1 MRLPSGTFAQ
11 SYDQDMALVRTKG
24 QWVFMAVLMVF
35 LFTIPQW
42 ASNSTLT
49 LATLMGITIISVH
62 GLNIL
67 TGNCGLVS
75 HGTLGLHDGGRL
87 CHGHPVLQSRTA
99 VLRLPSYLRVDRG
112 HGGHHLR
119 SAFPED
125 QGFLPDHVHGGGL
138 FHHPLAGVAVPR
150 LDRRYRGLGGAAG
163 RRLFGLSLEGKAT
176 FFYLVMALAVLAT
189 IVAKNILRTRSGRAF
204 VAIRDNDLAAEVM
217 GVNLWTYK
225 LQAFFIG
232 CVFAGIA
239 GALSVEFFSFA
250 NVEQFPFFDS
260 VWFLGMLIIG
270 GMGSVSGVIYGVVAI
285 KLLQQLSI
293 KLGPML
299 EGVLNPQAAVGWAL
313 SCPVLAII
321 LFLIF
326 APRGIS
332 HIVERV
338 KNYYQLWPF

>member
-11 SYDQDMALVRTKG
+11 SYDQDMALVRTKA
-24 QWVFMAVLMVF
+24 QWLFMAILMVF

-75 HGTLGLHDGGRL
+75 LGHSAFMMVGGYAMAIL
-87 CHGHPVLQSRTA
+87 CSKVGLPFA
-99 VLRLPSYLRVDRG
+99 VALPISGLIAGMVGIIFGLPSLRIKGFYLIM
-112 HGGHHLR
+112 
-119 SAFPED
+119 ST
-125 QGFLPDHVHGGGL
+125 
-138 FHHPLAGVAVPR
+138 VAAYFIIHW
-150 LDRRYRGLGGAAG
+150 LILQFRGLTGGTEGLALPPAE
-163 RRLFGLSLEGKAT
+163 LFGLSLEGKAT
-176 FFYLVMALAVLAT
+176 FFYLVIALAVLAT

-232 CVFAGIA
+232 CVFAGIG

-299 EGVLNPQAAVGWAL
+299 EGVLNPQAAVAL
-313 SCPVLAII
+313 GLILPSLAII

-332 HIVERV
+332 HIVERL

>member
-1 MRLPSGTFAQ
+1 MRLPSGTYAQ
-11 SYDQDMALVRTKG
+11 SYDQDMALVRTKAR
-24 QWVFMAVLMVF
+24 WVLMAILMVL

-49 LATLMGITIISVH
+49 LATLMGISVISVH

-75 HGTLGLHDGGRL
+75 LGHSAFMMVGGYAMAIL
-87 CHGHPVLQSRTA
+87 CSRVGLPFA
-99 VLRLPSYLRVDRG
+99 AALPISGLIAGMVGIIFGLPSLRIKGFYLIM
-112 HGGHHLR
+112 
-119 SAFPED
+119 ST
-125 QGFLPDHVHGGGL
+125 
-138 FHHPLAGVAVPR
+138 VAAYFIIHW
-150 LDRRYRGLGGAAG
+150 LILQFRGLTGGTEGLSVPPAD
-163 RRLFGLSLEGKAT
+163 LFGLSLEGKSA
-176 FFYLVMALAVLAT
+176 FFYVVLVLAVLAT
-189 IVAKNILRTRSGRAF
+189 IVAKNILRTRAGRAF

-232 CVFAGIA
+232 CVFAGIG
-239 GALSVEFFSFA
+239 GALSVEYFSFA

-270 GMGSVSGVIYGVVAI
+270 GMGSVSGAIYGVIAI
-285 KLLQQLSI
+285 KLLQQLAI

-299 EGVLNPQAAVGWAL
+299 QDVLNPQAAVAL
-313 SCPVLAII
+313 GLILPSLAII

-332 HIVERV
+332 HILERL

>member
-1 MRLPSGTFAQ
+1 VAAYF
-11 SYDQDMALVRTKG
+11 
-24 QWVFMAVLMVF
+24 
-35 LFTIPQW
+35 
-42 ASNSTLT
+42 
-49 LATLMGITIISVH
+49 IIH
-62 GLNIL
+62 WLILQFRGL
-67 TGNCGLVS
+67 TGGTEGL
-75 HGTLGLHDGGRL
+75 
-87 CHGHPVLQSRTA
+87 A
-99 VLRLPSYLRVDRG
+99 LPP
-112 HGGHHLR
+112 
-119 SAFPED
+119 AE
-125 QGFLPDHVHGGGL
+125 
-138 FHHPLAGVAVPR
+138 
-150 LDRRYRGLGGAAG
+150 
-163 RRLFGLSLEGKAT
+163 LFGLSLEGKAT
-176 FFYLVMALAVLAT
+176 FFYLVIALAVLAT

-232 CVFAGIA
+232 CVFAGVG

-299 EGVLNPQAAVGWAL
+299 EGVLNPQAAVAL
-313 SCPVLAII
+313 GLILPSLAII

-332 HIVERV
+332 HIVERL

>member
-11 SYDQDMALVRTKG
+11 SYDQDMALVRTKA

-35 LFTIPQW
+35 LLAIPQW

-49 LATLMGITIISVH
+49 LATLMGINIISVH

-75 HGTLGLHDGGRL
+75 LGH
-87 CHGHPVLQSRTA
+87 
-99 VLRLPSYLRVDRG
+99 
-112 HGGHHLR
+112 
-119 SAFPED
+119 SAFMMV
-125 QGFLPDHVHGGGL
+125 GGYAMAILCSKAGLPFAVALPISGL
-138 FHHPLAGVAVPR
+138 IAGMV
-150 LDRRYRGLGGAAG
+150 GI
-163 RRLFGLSLEGKAT
+163 LFGLPSLRIKGFYLIMSTVAAYFIIHWLVLQFRGLTGGTEGLAVPPAEILGVSLEGKAT
-176 FFYLVMALAVLAT
+176 FFYVVIALAVLAT

-232 CVFAGIA
+232 CVFAGIG

-299 EGVLNPQAAVGWAL
+299 EGVLNPQAAVAL
-313 SCPVLAII
+313 GLILPSLAII

>member
-11 SYDQDMALVRTKG
+11 SYDQDMALVRTRAR
-24 QWVFMAVLMVF
+24 WVFMAILMVF

-49 LATLMGITIISVH
+49 LATLMGITVISVH

-75 HGTLGLHDGGRL
+75 LGHSAFMMVGGYAMAIL
-87 CHGHPVLQSRTA
+87 CSKVGLPFA
-99 VLRLPSYLRVDRG
+99 VALPISGLIAGMVGIIFGLPSLRIKGFYLIMSTVAAYFIIHWLILQFRG
-112 HGGHHLR
+112 WTGGT
-119 SAFPED
+119 E
-125 QGFLPDHVHGGGL
+125 GL
-138 FHHPLAGVAVPR
+138 AVPP
-150 LDRRYRGLGGAAG
+150 AE
-163 RRLFGLSLEGKAT
+163 LFGLSLEGKSA
-176 FFYLVMALAVLAT
+176 FFYLVIALAVLAT

-232 CVFAGIA
+232 CVFAGIG
-239 GALSVEFFSFA
+239 GALSVEYFSFA

-285 KLLQQLSI
+285 KLLQQLAI

-299 EGVLNPQAAVGWAL
+299 ADVLNPQAAVAL
-313 SCPVLAII
+313 ALILPSLAII

-332 HIVERV
+332 HILERL

>member
-11 SYDQDMALVRTKG
+11 SYDQDMALVRTKAR
-24 QWVFMAVLMVF
+24 WVSVAILIAF

-49 LATLMGITIISVH
+49 LATLMGISVISVH

-75 HGTLGLHDGGRL
+75 LGHSAFMMVGGYAMAIL
-87 CHGHPVLQSRTA
+87 CSNVGMPFAAALPLSGLIAGIVGIIFGLPSLRIKGFYLIMSTVAAYFIVHWLVLQ
-99 VLRLPSYLRVDRG
+99 
-112 HGGHHLR
+112 
-119 SAFPED
+119 F
-125 QGFLPDHVHGGGL
+125 
-138 FHHPLAGVAVPR
+138 
-150 LDRRYRGLGGAAG
+150 RGLTGGTEG
-163 RRLFGLSLEGKAT
+163 LSVPPPELFGLSLTGKPA
-176 FFYLVMALAVLAT
+176 FFYLVLVLAAVAT
-189 IVAKNILRTRSGRAF
+189 IVAKNILRTRAGRAF

-217 GVNLWTYK
+217 GVNLWSYK

-239 GALSVEFFSFA
+239 GALSVEYFSFA

-270 GMGSVSGVIYGVVAI
+270 GMGSVSGAIYGVVAI
-285 KLLQQLSI
+285 KLLQQLAI
-293 KLGPML
+293 KLGPLL
-299 EGVLNPQAAVGWAL
+299 EGVLNPQAAVAL
-313 SCPVLAII
+313 SLILPSLAII

-338 KNYYQLWPF
+338 NNYYQRWPF

>member
-11 SYDQDMALVRTKG
+11 SYDQDMALVRTKA
-24 QWVFMAVLMVF
+24 QWLFMAILMVF

-75 HGTLGLHDGGRL
+75 LGHSAFMMVGGYAMAIL
-87 CHGHPVLQSRTA
+87 CSKVGLPFAAALPISGLIAGMVGIIFG
-99 VLRLPSYLRVDRG
+99 LPSLRIKGFYLIM
-112 HGGHHLR
+112 
-119 SAFPED
+119 ST
-125 QGFLPDHVHGGGL
+125 
-138 FHHPLAGVAVPR
+138 VAAYFIIHW
-150 LDRRYRGLGGAAG
+150 LILQFRGLTGGTEGLALPPAE
-163 RRLFGLSLEGKAT
+163 LFGLSLEGKAT
-176 FFYLVMALAVLAT
+176 FFYLVIVLAVLAT
-189 IVAKNILRTRSGRAF
+189 VVAKNILRTRSGRAF

-232 CVFAGIA
+232 CVFAGIG

-299 EGVLNPQAAVGWAL
+299 EGVLNPQAAVAL
-313 SCPVLAII
+313 GLILPSLAII

-332 HIVERV
+332 HIVERL

>member
-11 SYDQDMALVRTKG
+11 SYDQDMALVRTKA
-24 QWVFMAVLMVF
+24 QWVFMAILIVF

-75 HGTLGLHDGGRL
+75 LGHSAFMMVGGYAMAIL
-87 CHGHPVLQSRTA
+87 CSKVGLPFAAALPISGLIAGMVGIIFG
-99 VLRLPSYLRVDRG
+99 LPSLRIKGFYLIM
-112 HGGHHLR
+112 
-119 SAFPED
+119 ST
-125 QGFLPDHVHGGGL
+125 
-138 FHHPLAGVAVPR
+138 VAAYFIIHW
-150 LDRRYRGLGGAAG
+150 LILQFRGLTGGTEGLALPPAE
-163 RRLFGLSLEGKAT
+163 LFGLSLEGKAT
-176 FFYLVMALAVLAT
+176 FFYLVIALAVLAT
-189 IVAKNILRTRSGRAF
+189 VVAKNILRTRSGRAF

-232 CVFAGIA
+232 CVFAGIG

-299 EGVLNPQAAVGWAL
+299 EGVLNPQAAVAL
-313 SCPVLAII
+313 GLILPSLAII

-332 HIVERV
+332 HIVERL

>member
-1 MRLPSGTFAQ
+1 MRLPSGTYAQ
-11 SYDQDMALVRTKG
+11 SYDQDMALVRTKAG
-24 QWVFMAVLMVF
+24 WVFAAILVLF

-49 LATLMGITIISVH
+49 LATLMGISVVSVH

-75 HGTLGLHDGGRL
+75 LGHSAFMMVGGYAMAIL
-87 CHGHPVLQSRTA
+87 CSKAGLPFAAALPISGLIAGLVGIIFG
-99 VLRLPSYLRVDRG
+99 LPSLRIKGFYLIMSTVAAYFIIHWLILQFRG
-112 HGGHHLR
+112 LTGGT
-119 SAFPED
+119 E
-125 QGFLPDHVHGGGL
+125 GM
-138 FHHPLAGVAVPR
+138 AVPPAE
-150 LDRRYRGLGGAAG
+150 LCGI
-163 RRLFGLSLEGKAT
+163 SLEGKAT
-176 FFYLVMALAVLAT
+176 FFYLVMALAILAT
-189 IVAKNILRTRSGRAF
+189 IVAKNILRTRAGRAF

-232 CVFAGIA
+232 CVFAGIG
-239 GALSVEFFSFA
+239 GALSVEYFSFA

-260 VWFLGMLIIG
+260 VWYLGMLIIG
-270 GMGSVSGVIYGVVAI
+270 GMGSVSGAIYGVIAI
-285 KLLQQLSI
+285 KLLQQLAI

-299 EGVLNPQAAVGWAL
+299 QEVLNPQAAVAL
-313 SCPVLAII
+313 GIILPSLAII

-332 HIVERV
+332 HILGRLRT
-338 KNYYQLWPF
+338 YFQLWPF